1 MEQNAHA
8 RGAAPGAA
16 DVFPETIAEKSRAQP
31 VTRQVSH
38 PILLSMLRARPEPK
52 PEVTAHDERRWQRD
66 ARRKQAVRWLR
77 HVPSHPSAVAELIG
91 VSPRAVMY
99 WRRGERAPTIRNW
112 SKIRALHALCRR
124 DMWGAR
130 L

>member
-66 ARRKQAVRWLR
+66 ARRKQAARFLV
-77 HVPSHPSAVAELIG
+77 HIPAHPTSVAMLIG
-91 VSPRAVMY
+91 VSTRAVAY
-99 WRRGERAPTIRNW
+99 WRRGERAPTAKNMR
-112 SKIRALHALCRR
+112 RLGALHGLCRH
-124 DMWGAR
+124 DIWGAR